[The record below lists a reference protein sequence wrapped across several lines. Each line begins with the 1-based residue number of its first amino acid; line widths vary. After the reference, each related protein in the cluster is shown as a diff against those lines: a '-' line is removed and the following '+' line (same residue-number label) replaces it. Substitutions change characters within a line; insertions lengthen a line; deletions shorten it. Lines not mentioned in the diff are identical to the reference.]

1 MPNRIS
7 VALLVTATLLV
18 AACGSGSGALSF
30 NNAPAGLTVRLTDAP
45 VDDALEV
52 VVVFTGIELQPAG
65 GGAPI
70 AVSFS
75 TPKSI
80 NVLQLQNGTTTN
92 LVEGANVPVGQY
104 SWLRLLISADQNLQ
118 GGSYIRLKDGRQ
130 FALFIPSGS
139 ESGLKLV
146 RGFSVAQ
153 GNITRLVVDFDLRKS
168 IVAPPGQLPN
178 WFLKPVLRVVDEL
191 QVGTLAGTV
200 NLATL
205 ATALGTTESAC
216 KPGIYVYSGTGVTPD
231 DMDGN
236 NADGI
241 DPLVYLPLIP
251 AAGASTATY
260 NVPFLEAGA
269 YTVATTCNFDVDASP
284 AVSEYDPTAQAPA
297 PGATPPAGY
306 QTMKFRSKNATVNS
320 AVTTTVDFP

>member
-18 AACGSGSGALSF
+18 AACGSGSGTLSF

-205 ATALGTTESAC
+205 ATTLGTTESAC
-216 KPGIYVYSGTGVTPD
+216 KPGIYVYSGMGVTPD

-236 NADGI
+236 
-241 DPLVYLPLIP
+241 
-251 AAGASTATY
+251 
-260 NVPFLEAGA
+260 
-269 YTVATTCNFDVDASP
+269 
-284 AVSEYDPTAQAPA
+284 
-297 PGATPPAGY
+297 
-306 QTMKFRSKNATVNS
+306 
-320 AVTTTVDFP
+320 